1 MALNKGG
8 KPSDS
13 KHGASGDGRKS
24 ASLALAFMAIGVVYG
39 DIGTSPLYAFKQ
51 SFGAHYGLGVS
62 AGNVLGILSLIFW
75 SLIIV
80 VSIKYLSFVLRAD
93 NRGEG
98 GMLALMAL
106 VVPHL
111 QNRKMVPVVTILALF
126 GAALLYGDGMITPA
140 ISVISAME
148 GLHEVSPR
156 FDQLVI
162 PASIAILIAL
172 FIMQSRGTRTIGRIF
187 APVMVTWFL
196 TIAFLGVMQIVREPE
211 VLKALWPGEAFSF
224 FVRNRAKGF
233 FVLGSVFLAIT
244 GAEALYADMGHF
256 GRRPIRLAWFAV
268 VLPSLVLNYFG
279 QGALLL
285 GDPSAV
291 AQPFFRMAPQWAL
304 IPLVI
309 LSTAATVIASQ
320 AVISGAFSLTWQAV
334 QMGFLPRVHIAHT
347 SGEERGQVY
356 IGVVNWVLMVAC
368 IALVLRFRTSEHLG
382 VIYGVAVTTD
392 MVFTTLLI
400 TACARTRWEWSLPL
414 SLAVGAGLLAVDLP
428 FWLSNL
434 TKVPQGGYV
443 PLAIALGIFMPMLA
457 WKKGRE
463 LLAAIIDRRIL
474 PVEDA
479 IAMIAQSKA
488 TRVPGIAVFM
498 SRDMR
503 DTPPTL
509 LHNLK
514 HNKVV
519 HEHVVLLT
527 VRTSEKPTVP
537 ARERLTSSDLGSGF
551 HRVVLEYGFTDQ
563 VDVPSSLKYCLL
575 DRKPLDLAQTTYFL
589 GRETLI
595 VRGNTPFFAG
605 IWKHVFVMLSRN
617 AESAMTFFRLP
628 PRRVVELGAQIE
640 I

>member
-1 MALNKGG
+1 M
-8 KPSDS
+8 
-13 KHGASGDGRKS
+13 GRKS
-24 ASLALAFMAIGVVYG
+24 ATLVLAFMAVGVVYG

-51 SFGAHYGLGVS
+51 SFGPAYGLGLTP
-62 AGNVLGILSLIFW
+62 ANVLGILSLIFW

-80 VSIKYLSFVLRAD
+80 VSIKYLSFVVRAD

-106 VVPHL
+106 VVPNL
-111 QNRKMVPVVTILALF
+111 QNRKMVPVVTMLALF
-126 GAALLYGDGMITPA
+126 GASLLYGDGMITPA
-140 ISVISAME
+140 ISVLSATE
-148 GLHEVSPR
+148 GLHEVSSR
-156 FDQLVI
+156 FDPFVI
-162 PASIAILIAL
+162 PLAIGILVGL
-172 FIMQSRGTRTIGRIF
+172 FIMQSRGTHSIGKIF
-187 APVMVTWFL
+187 APIMITWFI
-196 TIAFLGVMQIVREPE
+196 TIAFLGVLQILREPY
-211 VLKALWPGEAFSF
+211 VLKALWPGEAVSF
-224 FVRNRAKGF
+224 FVRNESRGF
-233 FVLGSVFLAIT
+233 FVLGAVFLAIT

-256 GRRPIRLAWFAV
+256 GRRPIRLAWFAL
-268 VLPSLVLNYFG
+268 VLPCLVLNYFG

-285 GDPSAV
+285 RDSAAV
-291 AQPFFRMAPQWAL
+291 ASPFFRMAPSWAL

-320 AVISGAFSLTWQAV
+320 AIISGAFSLTWQAI
-334 QMGFLPRVHIAHT
+334 QMGFLPRLHISHT

-368 IALVLRFRTSEHLG
+368 ILLVLTFRTSEHLAI
-382 VIYGVAVTTD
+382 IYGVAVTTD

-400 TACARTRWEWSLPL
+400 TACARTKWQWSLPL
-414 SLAVGAGLLAVDLP
+414 VLSVGALLLAVDIP
-428 FWLSNL
+428 FWFANL
-434 TKVPQGGYV
+434 AKVPQGGWV
-443 PLAIALGIFMPMLA
+443 PLVIAFCIFLPMLA

-463 LLAAIIDRRIL
+463 LLSSIIDRRIL

-488 TRVPGIAVFM
+488 IRVPGVAVFM

-519 HEHVVLLT
+519 HERVVLLT
-527 VRTSEKPTVP
+527 IRTSERPTVP
-537 ARERLTSSDLGSGF
+537 SRERLTSHDLGSGF
-551 HRVVLEYGFTDQ
+551 LRVVIEYGFTDQ
-563 VDVPSSLKYCLL
+563 VDVPSSLRYCMM
-575 DRKPLDLAQTTYFL
+575 DGKPLDLARTTYFL

-595 VRGNTPFFAG
+595 VRPNTPILEG
-605 IWKHVFVMLSRN
+605 IWKHLFVMMSRN